1 MVAFE
6 WHNKFGR
13 KSDMEYKTLG
23 RAGVKVSP
31 LCLGTMMFGGPTNE
45 KDSIRIIHRAMDE
58 GINFLDTANVYNAGE
73 SERVIGKAIS
83 ENREKWV
90 IATKVHGSMGDD
102 VNESGSHRFHIMSA
116 VEASLKRLGTDHID
130 VYYLHRWDST
140 TRIAESMRALDD
152 CVRQGK
158 VRYIACSNFEA
169 WRVCEALWTSKQQ
182 GLEEFVCVQ
191 PLYNIVNR
199 DIEVELLPFCQ
210 KYGVGVV
217 PYSPLARGVLS
228 GKYLP
233 GKKPPK
239 GSRAARQDRRILQTE
254 LREESFEVAQKLMP
268 LAEAHGKTLT
278 QFALAW
284 VLANPAI
291 TSVIIGPRTMEQLE
305 DNLGCLD
312 CTITEDDETA
322 IDQLVPPGEHTG
334 KGYNDPAYPVFGRRP

>member
-1 MVAFE
+1 M
-6 WHNKFGR
+6 KYR
-13 KSDMEYKTLG
+13 TLG

-45 KDSIRIIHRAMDE
+45 RDSIRIIHRAMDV
-58 GINFLDTANVYNAGE
+58 GINFIDTANVYNAGE
-73 SERVIGKAIS
+73 SERVIGKAVRS
-83 ENREKWV
+83 NRDKWV
-90 IATKVHGSMGDD
+90 IATKVHGNMGED
-102 VNESGSHRFHIMSA
+102 VNQGGSHRFHIMST

-130 VYYLHRWDST
+130 VYYLHRWDAT
-140 TRIAESMRALDD
+140 TRIAESLRTLDD

-169 WRVCEALWTSKQQ
+169 WRICEALWTSEKQ

-199 DIEVELLPFCQ
+199 DIEVELLPFCE

-228 GKYLP
+228 GKYVV
-233 GKKPPK
+233 GEEPPL
-239 GSRAARQDRRILQTE
+239 GSRAARKDRRILQTE
-254 LREESFEVAQKLMP
+254 LREESYEVAQQLKP

-278 QFALAW
+278 QFSLAW
-284 VLANPAI
+284 VLANPTI

-312 CTITEDDETA
+312 CTLTETDETA
-322 IDQLVPPGEHTG
+322 INALVPPGEHTG
-334 KGYNDPAYPVFGRRP
+334 KGYNDPAYPVLGRLTKG

>member
-1 MVAFE
+1 
-6 WHNKFGR
+6 
-13 KSDMEYKTLG
+13 MEYRTLG

-45 KDSIRIIHRAMDE
+45 RDSIRIIHKALDA
-58 GINFLDTANVYNAGE
+58 GINFMDTANVYNDGE
-73 SERVIGKAIS
+73 SERVIAKAVR

-90 IATKVHGSMGDD
+90 IATKVHGSMGED
-102 VNESGSHRFHIMSA
+102 VNAAGSHRFNIMSA
-116 VEASLKRLGTDHID
+116 VEASLKRLNTDRID
-130 VYYLHRWDST
+130 VYYLHRWDVS
-140 TRIAESMRALDD
+140 TRIVESLRALDD

-169 WRVCEALWTSKQQ
+169 WRVCEALWTSEKY
-182 GLEEFVCVQ
+182 GLEEFACVQ

-199 DIEVELLPFCQ
+199 DPEVELLPFCE

-233 GKKPPK
+233 GEDPPK
-239 GSRAARQDRRILQTE
+239 GSRAARKDRRILQTE
-254 LREESFEVAQKLMP
+254 LREESYEVAQKLVP

-278 QFALAW
+278 QFSLAW
-284 VLANPAI
+284 VLANPVI
-291 TSVIIGPRTMEQLE
+291 TSLIIGPRTMEQLE

-312 CTITEDDETA
+312 FTISESDETA
-322 IDQLVPPGEHTG
+322 IDELVPPGEHTG
-334 KGYNDPAYPVFGRRP
+334 KGYNDPAYPVLGRFRGE

>member
-1 MVAFE
+1 
-6 WHNKFGR
+6 
-13 KSDMEYKTLG
+13 MEYRTLG
-23 RAGVKVSP
+23 RAGVKISS

-45 KDSIRIIHRAMDE
+45 KDSIRIIHSAMDA

-73 SERVIGKAIS
+73 SERVIGKAVS
-83 ENREKWV
+83 DNREKWV

-102 VNESGSHRFHIMSA
+102 VNDSGSHRFHIMSA

-130 VYYLHRWDST
+130 VYYIHRWDTS
-140 TRIAESMRALDD
+140 TRIEESLRALDD

-169 WRVCEALWTSKQQ
+169 WRICEALWTSKDQ

-199 DIEVELLPFCQ
+199 DIEVELLPFCE

-228 GKYLP
+228 GKYLS
-233 GKKPPK
+233 GEKPPK

-254 LREESFEVAQKLMP
+254 LRDESYEVAQMLSP
-268 LAEAHGKTLT
+268 LAEGHGKTLT

-284 VLANPAI
+284 VLANPTI

-312 CTITEDDETA
+312 CNITEDDEQA
-322 IDQLVPPGEHTG
+322 INKLVPPGEHTG
-334 KGYNDPAYPVFGRRP
+334 KGYNDPTYPVLGR

>member
-1 MVAFE
+1 
-6 WHNKFGR
+6 
-13 KSDMEYKTLG
+13 MEYRTLG

-45 KDSIRIIHRAMDE
+45 KDSIRIIHRAMDA
-58 GINFLDTANVYNAGE
+58 GINFLDTANVYNTGE

-90 IATKVHGSMGDD
+90 IATKGHGSMGDD
-102 VNESGSHRFHIMSA
+102 VNESGSHRFHILSA

-130 VYYLHRWDST
+130 VYYLHRWDSS
-140 TRIAESMRALDD
+140 TRIAESLRALDD

-239 GSRAARQDRRILQTE
+239 GSRAARKDRRILQTE

-268 LAEAHGKTLT
+268 LADAHGKTLT

-284 VLANPAI
+284 VLANPTI

-312 CTITEDDETA
+312 CAITEDDEKA

-334 KGYNDPAYPVFGRRP
+334 KGYNDPAYPVLGRRP

>member
-1 MVAFE
+1 
-6 WHNKFGR
+6 
-13 KSDMEYKTLG
+13 MEYRTLG
-23 RAGVKVSP
+23 RAGVKVSS

-45 KDSIRIIHRAMDE
+45 KDSIRIIHLAMDA
-58 GINFLDTANVYNAGE
+58 GINFLDTANVYNTGE

-140 TRIAESMRALDD
+140 TRIAESLRALDD

-169 WRVCEALWTSKQQ
+169 WRVCEALWTSMQQ
-182 GLEEFVCVQ
+182 GLEEFICVQ

-254 LREESFEVAQKLMP
+254 LREESFEVAQKLIP

-284 VLANPAI
+284 VLANPTI

-305 DNLGCLD
+305 DNLECLD
-312 CTITEDDETA
+312 CTITEDDEKA

-334 KGYNDPAYPVFGRRP
+334 KGYNDPAYPVLGRQL